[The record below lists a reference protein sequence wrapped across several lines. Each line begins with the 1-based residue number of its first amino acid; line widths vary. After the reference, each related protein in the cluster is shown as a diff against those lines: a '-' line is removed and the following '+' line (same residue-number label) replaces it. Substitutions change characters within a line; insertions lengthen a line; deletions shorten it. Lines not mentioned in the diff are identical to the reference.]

1 MSTRQK
7 LLLIEDDPWLADSY
21 RRILST
27 DYNVRTVKQSSE
39 AIAMID
45 FELPQL
51 IIADVM
57 LDRGLVIDLLHE
69 LQSHNDTSVIP
80 VILCSSL
87 ASSLDASSLIKYGVI
102 KILDKSTVTPQ
113 KLKDSVAIVLTE
125 TQKV

>member
-1 MSTRQK
+1 MSARQN
-7 LLLIEDDPWLADSY
+7 LLLIEDDLWLAGSY
-21 RRILST
+21 ERILST
-27 DYNVRTVKQSSE
+27 YYKVRTVKQSSE

-45 FELPQL
+45 VELPDL
-51 IIADVM
+51 IVADVM

-69 LQSHNDTSVIP
+69 LQSHNDTSIIP

-87 ASSLDASSLIKYGVI
+87 ASSLDASSLVKYGVI

-113 KLKDSVAIVLTE
+113 KLKDSIAIALTE